1 MTNESIKIS
10 VLITT
15 YNLEAYIG
23 QTLESV
29 VTQEYE
35 GGYEILVGDD
45 GSSDDTV
52 KIINEYSVKYPGLIR
67 VFIRERE
74 EGVRYSKIERASLN
88 RLMLLKEAKG
98 EYISFLDG
106 DDFYTDKTRLKR
118 LADIL
123 DDPENADCSM
133 AAHNLNLYYE
143 DGHTYPLCR
152 AKKERKISVDEY
164 WKLMFLQSGALM
176 FRNSDISDINEGKL
190 KYDYDDNL
198 ITFRQFLKGKMYY
211 LPECMASYRQ
221 IENSSW
227 NSMDE
232 AAHAYVNL
240 ISMGMEKTVGPEYRK
255 LINIRHYP
263 DIRAA
268 YKARKTESM
277 AKHDNVKR
285 AKELGLEEAAA
296 LIEGSIKD
304 TKYLSL
310 LITSGAG
317 YYMARAGRAINK
329 LAGRY

>member
-1 MTNESIKIS
+1 MTNESIKLS

-15 YNLEAYIG
+15 YNLEAYIR

-29 VTQEYE
+29 VRQEYD

-45 GSSDDTV
+45 GSSDATV
-52 KIINEYSVKYPGLIR
+52 RIVNEYSEKYPGLIR
-67 VFIRERE
+67 VFVRERE
-74 EGVRYSKIERASLN
+74 EGVSYSKIERASLN
-88 RLMLLKEAKG
+88 RIMLLEEAKG

-106 DDFYTDKTRLKR
+106 DDFYTDDHRLKR
-118 LADIL
+118 LSDIL
-123 DDPENADCSM
+123 DDPANADCSM
-133 AAHNLNLYYE
+133 AAHNLKLYYE
-143 DGHTYPLCR
+143 DGHEFPLCR
-152 AKKERKISVDEY
+152 AKKERKIGIDGY

-176 FRNSDISDINEGKL
+176 FRKGDISDISAGKL

-221 IENSSW
+221 IEASSW

-240 ISMGMEKTVGPEYRK
+240 ISMGMEKTLAPQYKK

-268 YKARKTESM
+268 YRVRKTESM

-285 AKELGLEEAAA
+285 AKELGLEEAAG
-296 LIEGSIKD
+296 LIGGSIKD
-304 TKYLSL
+304 GEYLSL
-310 LITSGAG
+310 LLTSGAG
-317 YYMARAGRAINK
+317 YYMAKAARAVSK